1 MDWLSDQ
8 LTARDFTVSSMHG
21 DMTQTE
27 RTSVLQRFRSGASRV
42 LIATDIIARGID
54 VQQVLVGVTLR

>member
-1 MDWLSDQ
+1 
-8 LTARDFTVSSMHG
+8 MHG

>member
-21 DMTQTE
+21 DMTQYE

-54 VQQVLVGVTLR
+54 VQQVGVALR